1 MKKHEKSQMM
11 DMTNGPL
18 TGKIILFTL
27 PIMLSGILQLL
38 FNAADIVVV
47 GRFAGS
53 NALAAVGSN
62 GALINLIVNLLIGLS
77 VGAAVAVAFFYGAGE
92 MDQVKDTVHTSIAIS
107 LIGGVLFGVF
117 GFFVSPIML
126 RWMGT
131 PENIVDMAAL
141 YLRIYF
147 LGLPAMS
154 LYNFGSSILRSFGDT
169 KRPLYYLVIGGVVN
183 VVLNLIF
190 VAGFGM
196 DVEGV
201 AIATVISQVVSGYL
215 TLRRLAKLDSS
226 INLEWKKVRISK
238 SKLVRIMQI
247 GIPAGVQS
255 LFFSI
260 SNVLIQS
267 SINSFGEL
275 AVAGSSAA
283 GNIEGFVFVAMNSFH
298 QSAQTFTSQNVGA
311 RKYDRIHR
319 VFVCCALMASVFGI
333 VLGFGAYVFGEQ
345 LLGIYLPG
353 NEDAIELGMI
363 RLAIISIPY
372 FLCGVMDVL
381 SGMLRGMGESV
392 LPMIISLIGTCLM
405 RVFWIFV
412 IFGMFRSMEML
423 YLSYPVT
430 WVITGVAQFFAYLKV
445 RKRLIAKMTDAD

>member
-53 NALAAVGSN
+53 NALAAVGST

-92 MDQVKDTVHTSIAIS
+92 MDQVKDTVHTSIAIG
-107 LIGGVLFGVF
+107 LIGGVLFGVL
-117 GFFVSPIML
+117 GFIVSPIL
-126 RWMGT
+126 LGWMGT
-131 PENIVDMAAL
+131 PENILDMAAM
-141 YLRIYF
+141 YLKIYF

-154 LYNFGSSILRSFGDT
+154 LYNFGSSVLRSFGDT
-169 KRPLYYLVIGGVVN
+169 KRPLYYLIVGGVVN
-183 VVLNLIF
+183 VVLNLIL
-190 VAGFGM
+190 VAGFGL

-201 AIATVISQVVSGYL
+201 AIATVISQAVSGYL
-215 TLRRLAKLDSS
+215 TLRRLMKLDPS
-226 INLEWKKVRISK
+226 INLEWKKVRVSK

-267 SINSFGEL
+267 SINSFGEV
-275 AVAGSSAA
+275 AVAGNSAA

-311 RKYDRIHR
+311 RKYERIHK
-319 VFVCCALMASVFGI
+319 VFICCGLMACMFGI
-333 VLGFGAYVFGEQ
+333 VLGSGAYIFGEQ

-353 NEDAIELGMI
+353 NDTAIEYGMI
-363 RLAIISIPY
+363 RMAIITIPY
-372 FLCGVMDVL
+372 FICGVMDVL
-381 SGMLRGMGESV
+381 SGMLRGMGESA
-392 LPMIISLIGTCLM
+392 LPMVISLVGTCLM

-412 IFGMFRSMEML
+412 IFAAFHSMEVL

-430 WVITGVAQFFAYLKV
+430 WTITGVAQFFAYLKV
-445 RKRLIAKMTDAD
+445 RKRLIAKLAM

>member
-1 MKKHEKSQMM
+1 MKKQEKAQMM
-11 DMTNGPL
+11 DMTSGPL
-18 TGKIILFTL
+18 TGKILLFTL

-53 NALAAVGSN
+53 NALAAVGST

-92 MDQVKDTVHTSIAIS
+92 MDQVKDTVHTSVAIS
-107 LIGGVLFGVF
+107 LIGGVIFGVL
-117 GFFVSPIML
+117 GFMVSPMVL

-131 PENIVDMAAL
+131 PDNIVDMAAL
-141 YLRIYF
+141 YMKIYF

-154 LYNFGSSILRSFGDT
+154 IYNYGSSILRSLGDT
-169 KRPLYYLVIGGVVN
+169 KRPLVYLVVGGIVN
-183 VVLNLIF
+183 VILNLVL
-190 VAGFGM
+190 VAGLGL
-196 DVEGV
+196 DVDGV
-201 AIATVISQVVSGYL
+201 AIATVVSQAVSGYL
-215 TLRRLAKLDSS
+215 TVRRLAKLDST
-226 INLEWKKVRISK
+226 INLEWRKVRVSRA
-238 SKLVRIMQI
+238 KLVRIMQI

-255 LFFSI
+255 MFFSI

-311 RKYDRIHR
+311 RKYNRIHR
-319 VFVCCALMASVFGI
+319 VFLCCGMMACAFGI
-333 VLGFGAYVFGEQ
+333 ILGSGAYIFGRK

-353 NEDAIELGMI
+353 NEAAIEYGMI
-363 RLAIISIPY
+363 RMAMITIPY
-372 FLCGVMDVL
+372 FICGVMDVL
-381 SGMLRGMGESV
+381 SGMLRGMGDSMR
-392 LPMIISLIGTCLM
+392 PMIISLIGTCVM

-412 IFGMFRSMEML
+412 IFAAFRSMEVL

-430 WVITGVAQFFAYLKV
+430 WLITGAAQFFAYLKV
-445 RKRLIAKMTDAD
+445 RKQLIAKMTA